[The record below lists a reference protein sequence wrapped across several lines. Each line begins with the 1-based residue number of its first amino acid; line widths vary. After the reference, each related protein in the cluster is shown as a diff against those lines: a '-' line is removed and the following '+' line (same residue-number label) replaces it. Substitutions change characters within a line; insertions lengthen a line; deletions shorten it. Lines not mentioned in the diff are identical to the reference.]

1 MKKPD
6 RFDLE
11 QQMMKCW
18 LILEDIDEITTYF
31 VDDPKFRDR
40 CGDAEYQD
48 ELMNKYFG
56 LKEIYEV
63 KFQKMWDIFTKLI
76 ENNQIK

>member
-1 MKKPD
+1 MKKLD

-18 LILEDIDEITTYF
+18 MILDDIDELTTYF
-31 VDDPKFRDR
+31 VDDPKFQDR
-40 CGDAEYQD
+40 CGDAEFQD

-63 KFQKMWDIFTKLI
+63 KYQKMWDIFTKLI